1 MNKRKDLVI
10 EVFTDG
16 GSRGN
21 PGPSACA
28 FVVII
33 NNKIFHQESRYL
45 GITTNNEAEYQGLI
59 IALNFLYK
67 FELSRYERI
76 DINMDSELIIK
87 QITGEYNIKNANL
100 KFLYNKV
107 VKLIQILK
115 IKINFK
121 HIPRSLNHL
130 ADDLVNSRLNSMT

>member
-1 MNKRKDLVI
+1 MNKRKGII

-28 FVVII
+28 FVIII
-33 NNKIFHQESRYL
+33 NNKVFHQESKYL

-59 IALNFLYK
+59 MALDFLDK
-67 FELSRYERI
+67 FDLSPYQRI
-76 DINMDSELIIK
+76 DIKMDSELIIK
-87 QITGEYNIKNANL
+87 QITGKYNIKNANL
-100 KFLYNKV
+100 KSLYNKV
-107 VKLIQILK
+107 VKLAKIIK

-121 HIPRSLNHL
+121 HIPRKLNYL
-130 ADDLVNSRLNSMT
+130 ADDLVNSRLNSVI

>member
-1 MNKRKDLVI
+1 MKKRKDLII
-10 EVFTDG
+10 EVFIDG

-33 NNKIFHQESRYL
+33 NNRIFHQESRYL

-59 IALNFLYK
+59 MALDFLYK
-67 FELSRYERI
+67 FDLSLYERI
-76 DINMDSELIIK
+76 DIKMDSELIIK

-100 KFLYNKV
+100 KSFYNKV
-107 VKLIQILK
+107 VKLIQIIK
-115 IKINFK
+115 VKINFK

-130 ADDLVNSRLNSMT
+130 ADDLVNSRLDSLT